1 MFFITYFL
9 QANFFNWFNIAGI
22 KPNVFV
28 ILILIMGLYSN
39 KYVSYS
45 MATILGLLLDFFCG
59 KAIGIY
65 GIIFLLTVILAKTL
79 DKNFS
84 KDNRMIIMSMVA
96 SLTIVYETIFYTFNI
111 LKFSASVDI
120 LGYLKVLVVEII
132 FNILITIIIY
142 PLIQKIGSYI
152 ENSFK
157 PKGVITRYL

>member
-1 MFFITYFL
+1 MFFIIYFL
-9 QANFFNWFNIAGI
+9 QANFFDWFNIAGI
-22 KPNVFV
+22 KPNLFV
-28 ILILIMGLYSN
+28 IFILIMGLYSN

-45 MATILGLLLDFFCG
+45 MATILGLLLDFLCG

-96 SLTIVYETIFYTFNI
+96 GTTIVYETIFYVFNI
-111 LKFSASVDI
+111 IKFSASMDLFAFI
-120 LGYLKVLVVEII
+120 KVIAIEVL

-142 PLIQKIGSYI
+142 PLIQKIGEFI
-152 ENSFK
+152 EDSFK
-157 PKGVITRYL
+157 PKGIVTRYL